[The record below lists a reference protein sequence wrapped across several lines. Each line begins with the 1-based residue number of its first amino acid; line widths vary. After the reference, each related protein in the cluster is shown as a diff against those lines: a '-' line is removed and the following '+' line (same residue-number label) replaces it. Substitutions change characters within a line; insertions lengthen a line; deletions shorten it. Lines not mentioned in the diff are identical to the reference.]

1 MTVKAVFFDLFETLI
16 TEFEQGKRVSN
27 RNYDYSTLLGISNA
41 DFKKEWSL
49 RQEKRMNGHF
59 VSYGEV
65 LRDIAL
71 ARNLEI
77 NEDSIQYLYQARKEE
92 KKLPFHAIQSE
103 IIELLT
109 ELRSHPLKLG
119 LISNCT
125 EEEVTY
131 WPDSP
136 ISAFFDDVVFSFDA
150 KCSKPDARIYEI
162 ACERLHV
169 KPEECVFVGDGGSN
183 ELEGASRAGMRVYH
197 AFWFNTY
204 VQSDYR
210 KLRSPKDL
218 VNELW
223 QARGR

>member
-16 TEFEQGKRVSN
+16 TEFEQGKRMSK
-27 RNYDYSTLLGISNA
+27 RNYDYSALLGLSNA

-59 VSYGEV
+59 ASYEEA
-65 LRDIAL
+65 LKDIAQ
-71 ARNLEI
+71 ARDLQI
-77 NEDSIQYLYQARKEE
+77 NEDSIRYLYQSRIEE
-92 KKLPFHAIQSE
+92 KMLPFHAIRGE
-103 IIELLT
+103 IMELLT
-109 ELRSHPLKLG
+109 ELRSHPIKLG

-131 WPDSP
+131 WPESP
-136 ISAFFDDVVFSFDA
+136 ISAFFDEVVFSFDT
-150 KCSKPDARIYEI
+150 KCSKPDARIYEL

-204 VQSDYR
+204 VQSEYS
-210 KLRSPKDL
+210 KLLSPTDL
-218 VNELW
+218 MKELW
-223 QARGR
+223 